1 MSQSANTR
9 AFITLSIFLTFS
21 TMMLTS
27 ALMFINRHND
37 ATAMLH
43 TVLGFSILVLALW
56 HMKNNLAPLLRYFK
70 NRRSKAGR
78 INWALPVAT
87 IMSTTIVLLSLA
99 QFGPFMALYEW
110 GNILRTSDNSSEA
123 SQSEITYIQV
133 DNSTAEALGADIT
146 IDFRKGSH
154 FTWPQYAIWL
164 ETMEGEFVQPLFITS
179 KLADNNFVNKVTKK
193 NAQQVLTSNPFT
205 SKDLNFSDVFDFVVE
220 PASKGQ
226 RLRPESL
233 PVFLHQLGLIS
244 EEGLHVPTEK
254 DVITDA
260 YTGATML
267 SNFLYTSNTSTVLH
281 GEYRLRFE
289 INQSFDFNEYYS
301 SDRFPDDA
309 IYSGNGYS
317 AQPSVIYETIID
329 FCAQQRFYVMTPIG
343 HGHHSGK
350 DGHVYP
356 SLDKLS
362 TALDVVDRIIVEVD
376 RHSQEPL
383 MTSGN

>member
-1 MSQSANTR
+1 MSQPANTR

-21 TMMLTS
+21 VMMVTS
-27 ALMFINRHND
+27 VLMFINRHSD

-56 HMKNNLAPLLRYFK
+56 HMKNNFGPLVRYFK

-78 INWALPVAT
+78 LNWALPVAT
-87 IMSTTIVLLSLA
+87 IMSTATVLLSLI

-110 GNILRTSDNSSEA
+110 GNILRTSDIGKEA
-123 SQSEITYIQV
+123 IQSKITYIQI
-133 DNSTAEALGADIT
+133 DNSTAEALGAGIT

-179 KLADNNFVNKVTKK
+179 KLANNNFVNKVSKK
-193 NAQQVLTSNPFT
+193 NAGQVLTSNPFT
-205 SKDLNFSDVFDFVVE
+205 SEELDFRDVFDFIVE
-220 PASKGQ
+220 PASKRQ

-244 EEGLHVPTEK
+244 EEGVRVPTKK
-254 DVITDA
+254 DVIADS
-260 YTGATML
+260 YTGATIL
-267 SNFLYTSNTSTVLH
+267 DNFLYTSKTDAELH

-289 INQSFDFNEYYS
+289 INQSFDFNAYYS
-301 SDRFPDDA
+301 SDRFPNDA

-317 AQPSVIYETIID
+317 AQPSVIYEAIID
-329 FCAQQRFYVMTPIG
+329 FCDQQRFYVMSAIG

-350 DGHVYP
+350 NGGLYP
-356 SLDKLS
+356 NLDQLS

-376 RHSQEPL
+376 VLVDGTHIKS
-383 MTSGN
+383 N